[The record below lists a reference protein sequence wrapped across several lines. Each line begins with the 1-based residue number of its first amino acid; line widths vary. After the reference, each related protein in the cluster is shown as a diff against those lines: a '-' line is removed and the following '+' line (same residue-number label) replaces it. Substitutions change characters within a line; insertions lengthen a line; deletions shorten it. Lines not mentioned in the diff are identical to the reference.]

1 MTFEQ
6 RYTFHFEAAHELGE
20 NVADTDH
27 PYAHI
32 HGHSFQVTLFLRGA
46 GLSPK
51 GWLCDF
57 ADVRRA
63 ADQLRETLDHR
74 FLNHIEG
81 LALPTLENVAKF
93 IFDRGNQALPLLAAV
108 EVARP
113 SLGESVRYE
122 P

>member
-6 RYTFHFEAAHELGE
+6 RYTFHFEAAHELGA
-20 NVADTDH
+20 NVAGTDH

-32 HGHSFQVTLFLRGA
+32 HGHSFQVTLFLRGKSL
-46 GLSPK
+46 GPK
-51 GWLCDF
+51 GWLTDF
-57 ADVRRA
+57 AEVRRVSG
-63 ADQLRETLDHR
+63 DLRDRLDHR

-81 LALPTLENVAKF
+81 LELPTLEHIARYVFEKAKA
-93 IFDRGNQALPLLAAV
+93 GLPLLAAV

-122 P
+122 A